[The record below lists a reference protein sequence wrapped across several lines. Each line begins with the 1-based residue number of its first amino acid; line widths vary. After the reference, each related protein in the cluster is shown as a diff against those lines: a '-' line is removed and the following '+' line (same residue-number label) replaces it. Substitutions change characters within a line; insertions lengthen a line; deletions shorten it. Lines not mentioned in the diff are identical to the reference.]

1 LPRAAHVRCWSA
13 LTLHWRVAASH
24 DTTCH
29 PTPLPSI
36 RCLTARLR
44 VPTLGAA
51 VRSQRV
57 WITPCQPR
65 SGGTPCCRSKA
76 SSRLWKV
83 PVYHRPSPPPRY
95 WVAAARSI
103 LAPLFKL
110 IRFSRCRQF
119 KTPAVASFAW
129 SLPHAWGGTIIN
141 GFIAEVQVNIP
152 SLIARHPIKHRP
164 RAKMRLPPTA
174 DGLPRHSGSVAAQC
188 KDRVSNLEV
197 QAQNVLMHK
206 WLVSNANRS
215 LDAEALR
222 FYNDIYRS
230 PLGPLSAA
238 LSACS
243 SRPTARLPWLKRWTS
258 SLDGRCSRADSTK

>member
-1 LPRAAHVRCWSA
+1 
-13 LTLHWRVAASH
+13 
-24 DTTCH
+24 
-29 PTPLPSI
+29 
-36 RCLTARLR
+36 
-44 VPTLGAA
+44 
-51 VRSQRV
+51 
-57 WITPCQPR
+57 
-65 SGGTPCCRSKA
+65 
-76 SSRLWKV
+76 
-83 PVYHRPSPPPRY
+83 
-95 WVAAARSI
+95 
-103 LAPLFKL
+103 
-110 IRFSRCRQF
+110 
-119 KTPAVASFAW
+119 
-129 SLPHAWGGTIIN
+129 
-141 GFIAEVQVNIP
+141 
-152 SLIARHPIKHRP
+152 
-164 RAKMRLPPTA
+164 MRLPPTA

-215 LDAEALR
+215 PDAEALR